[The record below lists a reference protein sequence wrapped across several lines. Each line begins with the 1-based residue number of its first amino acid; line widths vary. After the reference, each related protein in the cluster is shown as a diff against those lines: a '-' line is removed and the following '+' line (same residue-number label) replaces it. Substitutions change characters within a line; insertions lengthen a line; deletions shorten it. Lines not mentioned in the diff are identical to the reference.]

1 MPLSAIPPPRYT
13 HIKQK
18 KTNNKIN
25 KKALIIQFAPKIC
38 AHKCIYLV
46 NTIFLLGGKYK
57 TDFVHL
63 HICGSYDI

>member
-1 MPLSAIPPPRYT
+1 MPPSKYT

-18 KTNNKIN
+18 KIPKKQNKQTNKN
-25 KKALIIQFAPKIC
+25 ALIIQFAPEIC
-38 AHKCIYLV
+38 PHKCINLV

-63 HICGSYDI
+63 HISGSHNI